1 VLGPFQGL
9 PACVRIPI
17 GRGVCGTAVAT
28 RETVVVKDVH
38 DFPGHIAC
46 DAASQSEIVIP
57 LMKQGEIIGVLD
69 IDSPIVNRFSEEDRN
84 GLEEFVKTLL
94 NHL

>member
-1 VLGPFQGL
+1 
-9 PACVRIPI
+9 
-17 GRGVCGTAVAT
+17 VAT
-28 RETVVVKDVH
+28 KETIVVKDVH

-69 IDSPIVNRFSEEDRN
+69 IDSPTVNRFSKDDQD
-84 GLEEFVKTLL
+84 GLEQFVQTLL
-94 NHL
+94 LHL